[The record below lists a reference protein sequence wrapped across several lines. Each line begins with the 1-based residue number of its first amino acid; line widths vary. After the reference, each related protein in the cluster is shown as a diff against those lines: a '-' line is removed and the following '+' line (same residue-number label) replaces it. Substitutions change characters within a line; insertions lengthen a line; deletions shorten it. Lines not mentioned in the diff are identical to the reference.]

1 MPVPFAI
8 PIQLLS
14 DQRSTLEQW
23 VRDQKTPKRQYLR
36 ARVVLLAADGHINT
50 SIAEKLDY
58 TRDCVVEWR
67 SRFVEQGL
75 DGLSDLPR
83 SGRPSKF
90 SP

>member
-1 MPVPFAI
+1 MPVPFAVSI
-8 PIQLLS
+8 ELS
-14 DQRSTLEQW
+14 AGDRSTLEQW

-36 ARVVLLAADGHINT
+36 ARVVLLAAEGHTNT

-67 SRFVEQGL
+67 SRFVGQGI

-83 SGRPSKF
+83 SGRPPVF
-90 SP
+90 SR